1 MGGSGPSGHAC
12 QLGPC
17 PLCRGRCRCCDDGR
31 RALATLCPWQ
41 QGAFARSLRQPACC
55 QLNQHSTMQ
64 GVVPDIV
71 TMAKGIGNG
80 LHLAAVVATPEIS
93 QVMTRKLN
101 FNTFGGNPVV
111 SAGGRAVLQAI
122 DEDGTQQN
130 SAQVGLPLP

>member
-1 MGGSGPSGHAC
+1 M
-12 QLGPC
+12 
-17 PLCRGRCRCCDDGR
+17 
-31 RALATLCPWQ
+31 
-41 QGAFARSLRQPACC
+41 
-55 QLNQHSTMQ
+55 
-64 GVVPDIV
+64 PDIV

-80 LHLAAVVATPEIS
+80 LPLAAVVTTPEIS

-130 SAQVGLPLP
+130 SVQVRLPASALSQFRCSLKPVGVTRLSLWARTAQQLCAWGRHRLLCVLENSSAAPRLVQV

>member
-1 MGGSGPSGHAC
+1 
-12 QLGPC
+12 
-17 PLCRGRCRCCDDGR
+17 
-31 RALATLCPWQ
+31 
-41 QGAFARSLRQPACC
+41 
-55 QLNQHSTMQ
+55 MQ

-80 LHLAAVVATPEIS
+80 LPLAAVVTTPEIS

-111 SAGGRAVLQAI
+111 SAGGRAVLQVI

-130 SAQVGLPLP
+130 SAQVGLPLLLAG